1 MKPKICFISTV
12 SVTLRTFVEPQ
23 ARILLKQGWEVHWA
37 SARLSPEHSLPEGI
51 VHHELP
57 ISRHPSVMESIHVL
71 AELVRLLKREGF
83 LIVQYSSPIASLYG
97 SIAAVLTRT
106 PVRIYAQWGIR
117 YVGFSGSKRTFFKF
131 LERCTCH
138 FSTSIQPDSFGN
150 LAFSVNEGLYK
161 ETKAEVVGHGSACG
175 VDLERY
181 RLDLKAGYRAQVR
194 DQYNIEADDFVYGFV
209 GSVRTDKGINE
220 LVRAFCSLEAKDT
233 KLILVGDR
241 EYEKDLLPDVRKLIT
256 SDPRILMT
264 GPVSGVERFLSAFD
278 CLVFPSYREGFGMVV
293 IEAAAM
299 GVPAIVTNIPGP
311 SEAVDNTRTGTVVEL
326 HDVGG
331 LKQAMRFYLDSPEKA
346 RSQGLEARLRVERL
360 YDRRKLMTAYV
371 ENKRQLVEARSQ

>member
-1 MKPKICFISTV
+1 
-12 SVTLRTFVEPQ
+12 
-23 ARILLKQGWEVHWA
+23 
-37 SARLSPEHSLPEGI
+37 
-51 VHHELP
+51 
-57 ISRHPSVMESIHVL
+57 
-71 AELVRLLKREGF
+71 
-83 LIVQYSSPIASLYG
+83 
-97 SIAAVLTRT
+97 
-106 PVRIYAQWGIR
+106 
-117 YVGFSGSKRTFFKF
+117 
-131 LERCTCH
+131 
-138 FSTSIQPDSFGN
+138 
-150 LAFSVNEGLYK
+150 
-161 ETKAEVVGHGSACG
+161 
-175 VDLERY
+175 
-181 RLDLKAGYRAQVR
+181 
-194 DQYNIEADDFVYGFV
+194 
-209 GSVRTDKGINE
+209 

-264 GPVSGVERFLSAFD
+264 GPVSGVERFVSAFD

-311 SEAVDNTRTGTVVEL
+311 SEAVENTRTGTVVEL
-326 HDVGG
+326 YDVGG